1 MIPPMPDRT
10 RREAI
15 VREHMESENV
25 HDFDTTIGTFE
36 HPRYE
41 IIPTGEVYDGEEQV
55 RAYFARDPHRVPRP
69 AQRADRAAPRRRRA

>member
-1 MIPPMPDRT
+1 MPDRS

-41 IIPTGEVYDGEEQV
+41 IISTG
-55 RAYFARDPHRVPRP
+55 RSSTARSRCGSTSAPP
-69 AQRADRAAPRRRRA
+69 APRSRTNATSLSRYITPTTP